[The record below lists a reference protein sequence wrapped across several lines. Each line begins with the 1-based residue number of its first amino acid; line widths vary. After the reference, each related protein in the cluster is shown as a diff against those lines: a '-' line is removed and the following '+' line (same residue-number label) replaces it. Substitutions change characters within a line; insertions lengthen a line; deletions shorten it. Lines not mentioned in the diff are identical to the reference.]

1 MRLGMVI
8 NLIKCTGCYSC
19 VIKCKEEHLLPPGMT
34 WAKLLISETGA
45 SPRVTKQMYPVLCN
59 HCKEPACAKACPTGA
74 TQQDDNGIVWVDQD
88 KCVGC
93 RYCLVACPYQVR
105 TYYAKEKEYFPGQ
118 GFTELE
124 KVKRKLYPLQ
134 TGVVHKCIFCREKI
148 DDGVKRGLK
157 LGVDREATPAC
168 VSLCPTKARYFG
180 DLDDPDSEVSLLI
193 SGRRAVQL
201 HPEFGTDPSI
211 YYIIG

>member
-34 WAKLLISETGA
+34 WAKLLISETGT
-45 SPRVTKQMYPVLCN
+45 SPCVTKQMYPVLCN

-74 TQQDDNGIVWVDQD
+74 TQQDDNGKVWVYQD

-93 RYCLVACPYQVR
+93 RYCLVACPYQVP
-105 TYYAKEKEYFPGQ
+105 TYYAKAKD
-118 GFTELE
+118 
-124 KVKRKLYPLQ
+124 
-134 TGVVHKCIFCREKI
+134 FC
-148 DDGVKRGLK
+148 DVDGP
-157 LGVDREATPAC
+157 E
-168 VSLCPTKARYFG
+168 
-180 DLDDPDSEVSLLI
+180 SEVLMLI

-201 HPEFGTDPSI
+201 HPEYGTDPSI

>member
-34 WAKLLISETGA
+34 WAKLLISETGI
-45 SPRVTKQMYPVLCN
+45 SPHVTKQMYPVLCN

-134 TGVVHKCIFCREKI
+134 TGVVHKWKESLSAASGIWYRPVDILYYRLTNFYRREARN
-148 DDGVKRGLK
+148 DSNETLRVYGTVHPAT
-157 LGVDREATPAC
+157 GVDRGP
-168 VSLCPTKARYFG
+168 RH
-180 DLDDPDSEVSLLI
+180 SLL
-193 SGRRAVQL
+193 A
-201 HPEFGTDPSI
+201 
-211 YYIIG
+211 